1 MLERMAQAEDESV
14 EGTEGPE
21 TFLVRFQD
29 LDTREVSPGFR
40 VTLELGVLLCR
51 ALQLAPLLKNRP
63 STPEELGAVSFS
75 SLMAA
80 FNVVNDPVSRWLIQ
94 ITNQSGARVSH
105 LVSEMGLTSE
115 QLQHHLFGA
124 PPLSLLEHPLPW
136 TSSARKAFKT
146 AQSFRW
152 TSDANHPESPIDVR
166 HLLAAFL
173 WLESFHD
180 TDFEQLRIHRDGL
193 RQPFIDFVSSLH
205 PDETHHW
212 QMFHFQPQERP
223 PRFPEA
229 SPVLSWLGND
239 QKRTLYTPRYDTDG
253 RENEDLLDIDRDVD
267 ALGALIASRTMAPP
281 LSIGV
286 FGEWGSGKSFFMQ
299 HLRKRVEVLANQAL
313 TSSRSQQEV
322 AFYKNIIQIEF
333 NAWHY
338 SEGNLWASLVE
349 HIFRN
354 LRKNGD
360 ESEKDIG
367 KRRDDLLTRLAQRE
381 ADLLKKQAEVT
392 AKEAEVA
399 QAQQKVGDLEQQK
412 AAKRS
417 DLEQALAEKQSLM
430 TVLPSTLTLDAD
442 VKARAT
448 QWLEEAGFTAVGRT
462 AFELRDALGNA
473 QAELRRSGGFIAS
486 LLDKRG
492 ASPRLKAPAIILGVS
507 LLASLGIPFLLSK
520 LGKQDL
526 AGLTA
531 GLTTLTGFVGA
542 AAAWLKKQ
550 TDWLRERR
558 EQSEARLREV
568 EQAIETEFQRQLK
581 PLEDAARD
589 AKDQVANLSIE
600 EQKQREAQAK
610 AQGEVLQLKQK
621 LAELSNVR
629 LLDKFIENRT
639 GSDDYRKHLGLV
651 ALIRRDF
658 EELSRLMEAVNREQH
673 PDPEVPAINRIVL
686 YIDDLDRCS
695 QETVVKVLQAVHL
708 LLAFPLFVVVVGV
721 DSRWVARCLNRTFKD
736 LLQDEADGSK
746 PADPDTLAPGAT
758 AYDYL
763 EKIFQIP
770 IWLRPIGE
778 VQRASMLRGL
788 LSRPS
793 SEERASAASVMWPSH
808 QAIFSSHPT
817 EGGSIF
823 PAGSTGN
830 IFDRATHDEHQ
841 EALTDEGVHVAAARE
856 EELNPPG
863 LIIGEPELVFID
875 HLGPLLSSTPR
886 VLKRF
891 ANTYRLIKACVPD
904 EGQEEFMREGNPGA
918 SPSQV
923 CLMLLALVTSKQEL
937 ATEFFGL
944 VRLFEKVEPGPT
956 LHELLA
962 PPSEEQDSK
971 CPELFTWMQTL
982 PESFGKTL
990 LSLVH
995 KLVPWVTRFSF
1006 R

>member
-1 MLERMAQAEDESV
+1 LLSGFVSTQIIGEQ
-14 EGTEGPE
+14 
-21 TFLVRFQD
+21 
-29 LDTREVSPGFR
+29 EVWTKNQVGSSQGLP
-40 VTLELGVLLCR
+40 
-51 ALQLAPLLKNRP
+51 AP
-63 STPEELGAVSFS
+63 
-75 SLMAA
+75 
-80 FNVVNDPVSRWLIQ
+80 
-94 ITNQSGARVSH
+94 
-105 LVSEMGLTSE
+105 
-115 QLQHHLFGA
+115 A
-124 PPLSLLEHPLPW
+124 PTA
-136 TSSARKAFKT
+136 TSS
-146 AQSFRW
+146 
-152 TSDANHPESPIDVR
+152 PPPIPSP
-166 HLLAAFL
+166 
-173 WLESFHD
+173 
-180 TDFEQLRIHRDGL
+180 
-193 RQPFIDFVSSLH
+193 P
-205 PDETHHW
+205 
-212 QMFHFQPQERP
+212 
-223 PRFPEA
+223 
-229 SPVLSWLGND
+229 LSWLGND

-267 ALGALIASRTMAPP
+267 AMGALIASRTMAPP

-299 HLRKRVEVLANQAL
+299 HLRKRVESLANQAL
-313 TSSRSQQEV
+313 TSNRSQQQV

-360 ESEKDIG
+360 TSEKDIG

-381 ADLLKKQAEVT
+381 AELLKKQAEVT

-417 DLEQALAEKQSLM
+417 ELEQALAEKQSLM
-430 TVLPSTLTLDAD
+430 TVLPNTLTLDAD

-492 ASPRLKAPAIILGVS
+492 ASPRLRAPSIILGAS
-507 LLASLGIPFLLSK
+507 LLASLGIPFLLDG
-520 LGKQDL
+520 LGKENL

-531 GLTTLTGFVGA
+531 RLTTLTGFVGA
-542 AAAWLKKQ
+542 AATWFKKQ

-568 EQAIETEFQRQLK
+568 EQAIETEFQKQLK
-581 PLEDAARD
+581 PLEVAAQE
-589 AKDQVANLSIE
+589 AKDEVSRLSLE
-600 EQKQREAQAK
+600 EQQQREAQAK
-610 AQGEVLQLKQK
+610 AQGEVLQLRQEI
-621 LAELSNVR
+621 AELSNVR

-658 EELSRLMEAVNREQH
+658 EELSRLMEAVNRDENT
-673 PDPEVPAINRIVL
+673 DPNVPSINRIVL

-736 LLQDEADGSK
+736 LLRDEEDGTK

-778 VQRASMLRGL
+778 VQRASMLRDL

-793 SEERASAASVMWPSH
+793 SEERASPPSVKK
-808 QAIFSSHPT
+808 SSLPV
-817 EGGSIF
+817 IF
-823 PAGSTGN
+823 PTAPREGSSVLPTARAGTL
-830 IFDRATHDEHQ
+830 FDTAPHGEHAD
-841 EALTDEGVHVAAARE
+841 ALSVKGAHVAEIRE

-904 EGQEEFMREGNPGA
+904 EGQEEFMREGNLGA

-944 VRLFEKVEPGPT
+944 VRLFEKVEPSPS
-956 LHELLA
+956 LHEVLA
-962 PPSEEQDSK
+962 PSSDEQDSK

-982 PESFGKTL
+982 PESFGKTP